1 MSWHPRAMQ
10 IVLTS
15 AALEQLVGPMLD
27 TVKDFLHSPKQQH
40 PHMQVAMRTG
50 VQLCISHRNHDID

>member
-1 MSWHPRAMQ
+1 MQ

-27 TVKDFLHSPKQQH
+27 TVKDFLHLPKQQH

-50 VQLCISHRNHDID
+50 AQLCISHRNHDID